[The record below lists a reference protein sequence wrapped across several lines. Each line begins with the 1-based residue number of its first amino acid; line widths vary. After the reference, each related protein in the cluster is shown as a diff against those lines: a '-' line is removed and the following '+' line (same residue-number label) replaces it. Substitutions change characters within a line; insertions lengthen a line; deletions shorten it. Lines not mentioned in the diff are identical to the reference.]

1 MFFNKQFTMSYAETI
16 VLQKTAKQIASDPYL
31 RGRVATVVEEKD
43 SKHISTNKT
52 QPNIQGSVRKLDE
65 YNDAGTIPTV
75 SLTIS
80 KAIQQARLAKGL
92 TQKDLGVKINEKQN
106 MINDYESGKAIP
118 NVQILGKM
126 ERILGI
132 KLRGKDIGSELKKN

>member
-1 MFFNKQFTMSYAETI
+1 MSYAETI
-16 VLQKTAKQIASDPYL
+16 VLQKTAKQIAADPYL
-31 RGRVATVVEEKD
+31 RSRVATVAEEKD
-43 SKHISTNKT
+43 SKLIGTNKT

-65 YNDAGTIPTV
+65 YNDAGSIPTV
-75 SLTIS
+75 SLTVS

-92 TQKDLGVKINEKQN
+92 TQKDLGVKINEKQT

-126 ERILGI
+126 ERILGV
-132 KLRGKDIGSELKKN
+132 KLRGKEIGSELKKN